1 MKWVFY
7 ILCVVNAGYLAWQL
21 RELEPAPAVSP
32 PAIPEPD
39 YVNRLLLLSE
49 VDRDELTPRIVALA
63 PVEEA
68 LPAEVAGIVESSV
81 VDAPALERV
90 CYSIGPLD
98 SEDETTAMRV
108 WLEARNGVANLRI
121 DERRELALYWVFL
134 PPMVNRG
141 VALRRA
147 EHLRGLGVDDIYIIP
162 RGDMANAI
170 SLGVFSRKSSLERR
184 LRELRSKSFD
194 PSIGSRYKTTKASW
208 FDVIFPVAAPLSVP
222 EFTRKFATA
231 EVVPSHCSAE
241 QIASIQQIPYNSQPP
256 GRRYFYSDPTPEAV
270 VSPQPVRNH

>member
-141 VALRRA
+141 VALRRV
-147 EHLRGLGVDDIYIIP
+147 EHLRGLG
-162 RGDMANAI
+162 
-170 SLGVFSRKSSLERR
+170 
-184 LRELRSKSFD
+184 
-194 PSIGSRYKTTKASW
+194 
-208 FDVIFPVAAPLSVP
+208 
-222 EFTRKFATA
+222 
-231 EVVPSHCSAE
+231 
-241 QIASIQQIPYNSQPP
+241 
-256 GRRYFYSDPTPEAV
+256 GRRYLHYSPRRHGQCHFARGVQSQV
-270 VSPQPVRNH
+270 VPRAAPARTTKQELRPVDRIALQDHQGVLV